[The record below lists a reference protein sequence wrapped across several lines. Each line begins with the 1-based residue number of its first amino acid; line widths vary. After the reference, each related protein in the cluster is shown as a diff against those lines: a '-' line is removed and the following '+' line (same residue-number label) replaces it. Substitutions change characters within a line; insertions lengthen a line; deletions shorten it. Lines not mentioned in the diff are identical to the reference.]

1 MSRSP
6 QKKAEPAPSAE
17 TKPLGT
23 PLFAGIILIMAV
35 ALTWV
40 FWSGLWSGGGLIG
53 GDLYTY
59 FFPQKTFFA
68 ERLQAGEFPLWNSYI
83 GHGFPLVAESQTGAF
98 YPFNYFAYRF
108 LPVNTAYNFVQI
120 LHYILAF
127 VFTALYVRRIGYSIA
142 AALFAGLVYTYGWFP
157 SRICLEWA
165 IIGGAWLPLTLW
177 CVESFFQTRYW
188 RYPILLCF
196 ALSMQIL
203 PGHFNLAFITQL
215 MLLVYIPAR
224 IWFSRDETTDALKPY
239 RRRTVILLLL
249 AFVSTYA
256 LSAVQLAPTWEL
268 KQHSQR
274 AEVGERSHKP
284 GYGHIPVWYLS
295 QIVAPWAWYP
305 YEVNL
310 DAGLAPGSEA
320 TNQVEA
326 HLYFGIAALLLLV
339 YGTFSGAWTRDR
351 RLVLLAIIG
360 FLALLYTP
368 GWLMPITRHI
378 PGFSFFTGPGRYGI
392 VTTFAVA
399 VIAGVCLE
407 RLIAHW
413 KPAIQIGVVTLV
425 CLFTTADFWVVSRYV
440 TYATVIPNPPIN
452 NVDKSALR
460 EITSKYGQPVRLFAP
475 GANLPT
481 LIGVASTPIY
491 LGIGPEQYFDPAVAM
506 PAPLP
511 FKEPATPEQI
521 EWLRKAGVTHILSQH
536 PLDLSRW
543 PVKPVWSD
551 FDAVI
556 NPAWGR
562 FDEPVYFYELE
573 GSRGRVAWS
582 HPVADQQAEIKS
594 YRANEIVIE
603 AETPEED
610 TLILTDLMYPGWS
623 VYVDGQPAEAELV
636 DGMYRGVKLSA
647 GQHEVIWAYQS
658 GWFLIGGIISCITL
672 LVIMTIAHFRFWHPL
687 LFQMKNRGRQFPP
700 AEQTGVEAPTTKK

>member
-1 MSRSP
+1 MSRSS
-6 QKKAEPAPSAE
+6 KKKTKLIRPEKPSPPSAS
-17 TKPLGT
+17 
-23 PLFAGIILIMAV
+23 LFAGVVLVAAV
-35 ALTWV
+35 GLTWI
-40 FWSGLWSGGGLIG
+40 FWQGLWAGGGLIG

-68 ERLQAGEFPLWNSYI
+68 DRLQAGEFPLWNSNI

-127 VFTALYVRRIGYSIA
+127 VFTGLYVKRLGYSLI

-196 ALSMQIL
+196 ALAMQIL

-224 IWFSRDETTDALKPY
+224 IWFSRDETTEQLKPF

-249 AFVSTYA
+249 AFISAYA
-256 LSAVQLAPTWEL
+256 LSAVQLGPTWEL
-268 KQHSQR
+268 KQLSQR
-274 AEVGERSHKP
+274 AEVGERSHQP
-284 GYGHIPVWYLS
+284 GYGHIPTWYFS

-310 DAGLAPGSEA
+310 DAGLAPGTDA

-326 HLYFGIAALLLLV
+326 HLYFGIAAVILIAI
-339 YGTFSGAWTRDR
+339 GTWLRAWTGDP

-360 FLALLYTP
+360 LLAMLYTP
-368 GWLMPITRHI
+368 GWFLPITKHL

-399 VIAGVCLE
+399 VIAGVSLE
-407 RLIAHW
+407 RLTKNWNTNLKFLTVGI
-413 KPAIQIGVVTLV
+413 V
-425 CLFTTADFWVVSRYV
+425 CLFTIADLWVVSRYV
-440 TYATVIPNPPIN
+440 TYAAIIPNPPIN
-452 NVDKSALR
+452 QIEQSELKKIC
-460 EITSKYGQPVRLFAP
+460 EEYGEPVRLFAP

-481 LIGVASTPIY
+481 LIGVASTPVY
-491 LGIGPEQYFDPAVAM
+491 LGIGPEQYFDPQTAM
-506 PAPLP
+506 PEPLP
-511 FKEPATPEQI
+511 FKKEDRPTAEQI
-521 EWLRKAGVTHILSQH
+521 EWLQKAGVTHILSQH
-536 PLDLSRW
+536 PLDLNLW

-551 FDAVI
+551 FDKVI

-562 FDEPVYFYELE
+562 FKEPLYFYELQ
-573 GSRGRVAWS
+573 GSRGRAAWAKPEAGQS
-582 HPVADQQAEIKS
+582 ASIS
-594 YRANEIVIE
+594 TYRANEVIIE
-603 AETPEED
+603 AETPTED
-610 TLILTDLMYPGWS
+610 TLILTDLYYPGWK
-623 VYVDGQPAEAELV
+623 VYVDGQPAEAELI
-636 DGMYRGVKLSA
+636 DGMYRGVKVPA
-647 GQHEVIWAYQS
+647 GKHQVIWNYQS
-658 GWFLIGGIISCITL
+658 GYFLIAGIISCVTL
-672 LVIMTIAHFRFWHPL
+672 LILLMIAHFRFWHPL
-687 LFQMKNRGRQFPP
+687 LLQMRNRTMEVKPD
-700 AEQTGVEAPTTKK
+700 

>member
-1 MSRSP
+1 
-6 QKKAEPAPSAE
+6 
-17 TKPLGT
+17 
-23 PLFAGIILIMAV
+23 
-35 ALTWV
+35 
-40 FWSGLWSGGGLIG
+40 
-53 GDLYTY
+53 
-59 FFPQKTFFA
+59 
-68 ERLQAGEFPLWNSYI
+68 
-83 GHGFPLVAESQTGAF
+83 
-98 YPFNYFAYRF
+98 
-108 LPVNTAYNFVQI
+108 
-120 LHYILAF
+120 
-127 VFTALYVRRIGYSIA
+127 
-142 AALFAGLVYTYGWFP
+142 
-157 SRICLEWA
+157 
-165 IIGGAWLPLTLW
+165 
-177 CVESFFQTRYW
+177 
-188 RYPILLCF
+188 
-196 ALSMQIL
+196 MQIL

-326 HLYFGIAALLLLV
+326 HLYFGIAALLLLI
-339 YGTFSGAWTRDR
+339 YGTFSGSWTRDR

-413 KPAIQIGVVTLV
+413 KPVIQIGVVTLV

-440 TYATVIPNPPIN
+440 TYATVIPNPPN
-452 NVDKSALR
+452 PRNK
-460 EITSKYGQPVRLFAP
+460 KAP
-475 GANLPT
+475 
-481 LIGVASTPIY
+481 
-491 LGIGPEQYFDPAVAM
+491 
-506 PAPLP
+506 
-511 FKEPATPEQI
+511 
-521 EWLRKAGVTHILSQH
+521 R
-536 PLDLSRW
+536 
-543 PVKPVWSD
+543 
-551 FDAVI
+551 
-556 NPAWGR
+556 
-562 FDEPVYFYELE
+562 
-573 GSRGRVAWS
+573 
-582 HPVADQQAEIKS
+582 
-594 YRANEIVIE
+594 
-603 AETPEED
+603 
-610 TLILTDLMYPGWS
+610 
-623 VYVDGQPAEAELV
+623 
-636 DGMYRGVKLSA
+636 
-647 GQHEVIWAYQS
+647 
-658 GWFLIGGIISCITL
+658 
-672 LVIMTIAHFRFWHPL
+672 
-687 LFQMKNRGRQFPP
+687 
-700 AEQTGVEAPTTKK
+700 

>member
-1 MSRSP
+1 VSQSSKKSKKKTASRQPEVSSN
-6 QKKAEPAPSAE
+6 PSAS
-17 TKPLGT
+17 
-23 PLFAGIILIMAV
+23 LFAGLILVAAV
-35 ALTWV
+35 GLTWI
-40 FWSGLWSGGGLIG
+40 FWGGLWSGGGLIG

-68 ERLQAGEFPLWNSYI
+68 ERLQAGEFPLWNSNI

-108 LPVNTAYNFVQI
+108 LPVNAAYNFVQI

-127 VFTALYVRRIGYSIA
+127 VFTALYVKRLGYSLV

-177 CVESFFQTRYW
+177 CVESFFQTRLW

-196 ALSMQIL
+196 ALAMQIL

-224 IWFSRDETTDALKPY
+224 IWFSRDKTAEQLKPY
-239 RRRTVILLLL
+239 RRLTVSLLLL
-249 AFVSTYA
+249 AFVSAYA

-268 KQHSQR
+268 KQLSQR
-274 AEVGERSHKP
+274 AEVGELSHQP

-295 QIVAPWAWYP
+295 QVVAPWAWYP

-310 DAGLAPGSEA
+310 DAGLAPGTAA

-326 HLYFGIAALLLLV
+326 HLYFGIAAVLLLI
-339 YGTFSGAWTRDR
+339 YGTWRKAWTGDR
-351 RLVLLAIIG
+351 RLVLLAVIG
-360 FLALLYTP
+360 VLALLYTP
-368 GWLMPITRHI
+368 GWFLPLTKHL

-407 RLIAHW
+407 RLIANW
-413 KPAIQIGVVTLV
+413 NSTIKLLVVSLV
-425 CLFTTADFWVVSRYV
+425 CLFTVADFWVVSRYV
-440 TYATVIPNPPIN
+440 TYAAVIPNPPIN
-452 NVDKSALR
+452 QLQKSALR
-460 EITSKYGQPVRLFAP
+460 KLVLEYGKPVRLFAP

-481 LIGVASTPIY
+481 LIGVASTPVY
-491 LGIGPEQYFDPAVAM
+491 LGIGPEQYFDPKLTM
-506 PAPLP
+506 PQPLP

-521 EWLRKAGVTHILSQH
+521 EWLRNAGVTHILSQH
-536 PLDLSRW
+536 KLDLEHW
-543 PVKPVWSD
+543 PVKPIWSD

-562 FDEPVYFYELE
+562 FDEPVYFYELQ
-573 GSRGRVAWS
+573 GSRGRVAWTQPEAGQS
-582 HPVADQQAEIKS
+582 ATIKE
-594 YRANEIVIE
+594 YRANEVIIE
-603 AETPEED
+603 ADTPTED
-610 TLILTDLMYPGWS
+610 TLILTDLYYPGWK
-623 VYVDGQPAEAELV
+623 VYVDGQPAEGELIE
-636 DGMYRGVKLSA
+636 GMYRGVKLTA
-647 GQHEVIWAYQS
+647 GKHEVIWTYQS
-658 GWFLIGGIISCITL
+658 GWFLIGALISCVTL
-672 LVIMTIAHFRFWHPL
+672 LTLLMIAHFRFWHPI
-687 LFQMKNRGRQFPP
+687 LFQMKNRTIEVKPDP
-700 AEQTGVEAPTTKK
+700 LPIKKK

>member
-1 MSRSP
+1 MSKSSKKSK
-6 QKKAEPAPSAE
+6 QKTDSSQSETSSSQSALWF
-17 TKPLGT
+17 TGL
-23 PLFAGIILIMAV
+23 ILIA
-35 ALTWV
+35 AIGLTWI
-40 FWSGLWSGGGLIG
+40 FWGGLWSGGGLIG

-59 FFPQKTFFA
+59 FFPQKSFFA
-68 ERLQAGEFPLWNSYI
+68 DRLHAGEFPLWNSNI
-83 GHGFPLVAESQTGAF
+83 GHGVPLVAESQTGAF

-108 LPVNTAYNFVQI
+108 LPVNAAYNFVQI

-127 VFTALYVRRIGYSIA
+127 VFTAMYVRRLGYSLIA
-142 AALFAGLVYTYGWFP
+142 GLFAGLVYTYGWFP

-177 CVESFFQTRYW
+177 CVESFFQTRLW

-196 ALSMQIL
+196 ALAMQIL

-224 IWFSRDETTDALKPY
+224 IWFSRDDATEQLKP
-239 RRRTVILLLL
+239 RRRSTVILLLL
-249 AFVSTYA
+249 ALIAAYG
-256 LSAVQLAPTWEL
+256 LSAVQLGPTWEL
-268 KQHSQR
+268 KQLSQR
-274 AEVGERSHKP
+274 AEVGERSHQP

-295 QIVAPWAWYP
+295 QVVAPWAWYP

-310 DAGLAPGSEA
+310 DAGLAPGSDA

-326 HLYFGIAALLLLV
+326 HLYFGIAAVLLLI
-339 YGTFSGAWTRDR
+339 YGTFQKAWTGDR

-368 GWLMPITRHI
+368 GWFLPLTKHL

-392 VTTFAVA
+392 VTTFAIA

-407 RLIAHW
+407 RLVQNW
-413 KPAIQIGVVTLV
+413 NKTIQLAVVSLV
-425 CLFTTADFWVVSRYV
+425 CLFTIADFWVVSRYV
-440 TYATVIPNPPIN
+440 TYAAIIPNPPIN
-452 NVDKSALR
+452 QVEKSALR
-460 EITSKYGQPVRLFAP
+460 KIVNEYGKPVRLFAP

-481 LIGVASTPIY
+481 LIGVSSTPVY
-491 LGIGPEQYFDPAVAM
+491 LGIGPEQYFDPKLTM

-536 PLDLSRW
+536 KLDLNRW

-562 FDEPVYFYELE
+562 FDEPLYFYELE
-573 GSRGRVAWS
+573 GSRGRIAWT
-582 HPVADQQAEIKS
+582 HPEANQSATIKT

-603 AETPEED
+603 ADTPTED
-610 TLILTDLMYPGWS
+610 TLILTDLYYPGWK
-623 VYVDGQPAEAELV
+623 VYVDGQPAEGELIE
-636 DGMYRGVKLSA
+636 GMYRGVKVPA
-647 GQHEVIWAYQS
+647 GKHEVIWTYQS
-658 GWFLIGGIISCITL
+658 GWFLIGGIISCVTL
-672 LVIMTIAHFRFWHPL
+672 LIIMTTAHFRFWNPIL
-687 LFQMKNRGRQFPP
+687 SQMKSRTMEVKPD
-700 AEQTGVEAPTTKK
+700 

>member
-1 MSRSP
+1 MSPSP
-6 QKKAEPAPSAE
+6 KKKTKFTPPEEFAPLSGSFF
-17 TKPLGT
+17 T
-23 PLFAGIILIMAV
+23 GIILVAAV

-40 FWSGLWSGGGLIG
+40 FWNGLWSGGGLIG

-68 ERLQAGEFPLWNSYI
+68 ERLQAGEFPLWNSNI

-98 YPFNYFAYRF
+98 YPINYFAYRF
-108 LPVNTAYNFVQI
+108 FPVNTAYNFIQI

-127 VFTALYVRRIGYSIA
+127 VFTALYVKRLGYSLI

-177 CVESFFQTRYW
+177 CVESFFQTRFW

-196 ALSMQIL
+196 ALAMQIL

-224 IWFSRDETTDALKPY
+224 IWFSRDQTTEQLKTV
-239 RRRTVILLLL
+239 RRSTIVLLLL
-249 AFVSTYA
+249 AFVSAYA
-256 LSAVQLAPTWEL
+256 LSAVQLGPTWEL
-268 KQHSQR
+268 KQLSQR
-274 AEVGERSHKP
+274 AEVGELSHQP

-295 QIVAPWAWYP
+295 QVVAPWSWYP

-310 DAGLAPGSEA
+310 DAGLAPGSAA

-326 HLYFGIAALLLLV
+326 HLYFGIAGILLLIL
-339 YGTFSGAWTRDR
+339 GTWRGAWIGDR
-351 RLVLLAIIG
+351 RLVLLAVIG
-360 FLALLYTP
+360 LLALLYTP
-368 GWLMPITRHI
+368 GWLLPVTQYL

-392 VTTFAVA
+392 ITTFAVA
-399 VIAGVCLE
+399 VIAGVSLE
-407 RLIAHW
+407 HFVRNWNKTIQLLVVSLIS
-413 KPAIQIGVVTLV
+413 
-425 CLFTTADFWVVSRYV
+425 LFTVADFWVVSRYV
-440 TYATVIPNPPIN
+440 TYATVIPSPPIKQ
-452 NVDKSALR
+452 VHKSALKKIVQ
-460 EITSKYGQPVRLFAP
+460 EYEKPVRLFAP

-481 LIGVASTPIY
+481 LIGVSSTPVY
-491 LGIGPEQYFDPAVAM
+491 LGIGPEQYFDPKLAM
-506 PAPLP
+506 PEPLP
-511 FKEPATPEQI
+511 FKEPATAEQI
-521 EWLRKAGVTHILSQH
+521 EWLQKAGVTHILSQH
-536 PLDLSRW
+536 PLKLDQW

-562 FDEPVYFYELE
+562 FDEPVYFYELQ
-573 GSRGRVAWS
+573 GSRGRVAWL
-582 HPVADQQAEIKS
+582 HPEANQSATITQ
-594 YRANEIVIE
+594 YRANEVIIE
-603 AETPEED
+603 AETPTED
-610 TLILTDLMYPGWS
+610 TLILTDLYYPGWK

-647 GQHEVIWAYQS
+647 GKHEVIWAYQS
-658 GWFLIGGIISCITL
+658 GWFLIGTIISCVTL
-672 LVIMTIAHFRFWHPL
+672 LILLLIAHFRFWYPV
-687 LFQMKNRGRQFPP
+687 LFQMQNQDQPQP
-700 AEQTGVEAPTTKK
+700 TEAKPD